1 MRGQHTADPGA
12 EVSRKVP
19 GTTISRRRDSCPSRC
34 AKGAVAVTTIQFFG
48 QDADGLYRGGVVDGR
63 VPADVAEEL
72 FRLGWQTATLLR
84 EHHQVVGW
92 LRPDPDRDE
101 CTWYGEPTNG
111 TAARNVTADDD

>member
-1 MRGQHTADPGA
+1 VTA
-12 EVSRKVP
+12 
-19 GTTISRRRDSCPSRC
+19 
-34 AKGAVAVTTIQFFG
+34 IQFFG

-92 LRPDPDRDE
+92 VRPDPSCDE
-101 CTWYGEPTNG
+101 CTWTETTSNHLPSPRRRPNTR
-111 TAARNVTADDD
+111 TSRPAKP